1 MQRNQSSSF
10 YLGVDGGGSKCK
22 AVVVNHNLEI
32 LGSAIAGPANPCV
45 DYQLAI
51 DSITESCGRAL
62 AEAGL
67 SKEQHRIELGLAL
80 AGVNFDHVFQ
90 RVNEWSHPFHSMRLI
105 TDWHAAC
112 LGAHEGRDGAVII
125 VGTGSC
131 GYVCVNGQSK
141 SFGGHGFPVGDKGSG
156 AWLGLQAM
164 KAALLAK
171 DGMGPP
177 TLMKELLCTSLS
189 CKPEDLA
196 IRMVGASSAQ
206 YAQLAKTVFAA
217 NKQGDVQAAGI
228 LNEAIDYIE
237 AMAHSILE
245 YGPPRLSLVGGIA
258 PFLMPLLN
266 HRLREHISRPLAN
279 PEMGAVYSL
288 LKNTKT

>member
-22 AVVVNHNLEI
+22 AVVVNHDLEI
-32 LGSAIAGPANPCV
+32 LGSAVAGPANPCV

-51 DSITESCGRAL
+51 HSITESCSQAL

-67 SKEQHRIELGLAL
+67 SQQQHQIELGLAL
-80 AGVNFDHVFQ
+80 AGVNFENVFQ
-90 RVNEWSHPFHSMRLI
+90 RVNEWSHPYHSMRLI

-112 LGAHEGRDGAVII
+112 LGAHEGKDGAVVI

-131 GYVCVNGQSK
+131 GYVCVDGHSK

-156 AWLGLQAM
+156 AWLGLQAV

-171 DGMGPP
+171 DEMGPA
-177 TLMKELLCTSLS
+177 TLLMDKLCESLS
-189 CKPEDLA
+189 CKPEELA
-196 IRMVGASSAQ
+196 IRMVGASSAH

-217 NKQGDVQAAGI
+217 NKDGDEQAARI
-228 LNEAIDYIE
+228 LREATDYIE
-237 AMAHSILE
+237 AMLASILK
-245 YGPPRLSLVGGIA
+245 YQPPRLSFVGGIT
-258 PFLMPLLN
+258 PFLVPLLN
-266 HRLREHISRPLAN
+266 SELRERISRPLAN
-279 PEMGAVYSL
+279 PEMGAVYAL
-288 LKNTKT
+288 LKNNR